1 MTEREAMFL
10 AAGLATGGTLAT
22 IGWWLHIL
30 LIRAVA

>member
-10 AAGLATGGTLAT
+10 AAGLAAGAALAT

-30 LIRAVA
+30 LIRAVV